1 MLLPEVVHLAAACII
16 CLLLHPPYHLYQ
28 PIPPWF
34 KEALVN
40 VPQVEFSIILWLKS
54 KFLREIPIHKEGK
67 GTSQGGKRS
76 MQTMPLNMSSG
87 TVAYISTNGLPSKTF
102 TFCAK
107 ESSGSY
113 KVQHSA
119 FADSHFTKQISL
131 PVTPH
136 WQFTIWVQC
145 LHWTAACQVIVF
157 HKQGFFSVTCILLYT
172 LYLQILQ
179 VCDDG
184 NFSLPLV

>member
-1 MLLPEVVHLAAACII
+1 MSLPEVVHLAAACII
-16 CLLLHPPYHLYQ
+16 CRLLHPLYHLYQ

-34 KEALVN
+34 KEAVVN
-40 VPQVEFSIILWLKS
+40 VPQVEVSIILWMKS
-54 KFLREIPIHKEGK
+54 KCLRAIPIRKDGK

-76 MQTMPLNMSSG
+76 MQTMPLNMSSD
-87 TVAYISTNGLPSKTF
+87 TVAYISTNGLPCKTS

-119 FADSHFTKQISL
+119 LADSGFTKQISL

-145 LHWTAACQVIVF
+145 LHWTAACQVIIF
-157 HKQGFFSVTCILLYT
+157 HKQGFFSVTCISRYT
-172 LYLQILQ
+172 LYL
-179 VCDDG
+179 
-184 NFSLPLV
+184 